1 MLIGATGASG
11 ALVGDVRIVLIAM
24 SYLLIK
30 HCAADFL
37 LQTENQR
44 RTKGDYGAMGGITHA
59 ATHILLTAPVFL
71 ILPDI
76 GLGAVCALLAGEFV
90 VHYHLDWAKEQVVR
104 RNAWTSKD
112 TPFWWAL
119 GVDQLGH
126 GLTYVVLLGLA
137 YSLATGALAEPPPA
151 A

>member
-1 MLIGATGASG
+1 MMIGATGASG

-71 ILPDI
+71 ILPE
-76 GLGAVCALLAGEFV
+76 LLRE
-90 VHYHLDWAKEQVVR
+90 
-104 RNAWTSKD
+104 
-112 TPFWWAL
+112 
-119 GVDQLGH
+119 
-126 GLTYVVLLGLA
+126 LLCGIINL
-137 YSLATGALAEPPPA
+137 LKCPL
-151 A
+151 